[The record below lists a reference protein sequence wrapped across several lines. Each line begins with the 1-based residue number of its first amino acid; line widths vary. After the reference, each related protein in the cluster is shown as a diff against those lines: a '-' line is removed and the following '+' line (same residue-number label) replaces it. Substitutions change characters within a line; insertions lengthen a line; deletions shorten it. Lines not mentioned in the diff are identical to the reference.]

1 MPTPH
6 RLSIILRTNGGL
18 APQDGTRYE
27 GYVANGSREGWGVM
41 TSAKNEQFRGV
52 WEQGNLVTVTR
63 FSTPECLS
71 AMEAASLAA
80 TRAWQVR
87 RCGCRCM
94 SV

>member
-1 MPTPH
+1 
-6 RLSIILRTNGGL
+6 
-18 APQDGTRYE
+18 
-27 GYVANGSREGWGVM
+27 M
-41 TSAKNEQFRGV
+41 TSAKNEKFRGV

-87 RCGCRCM
+87 RCGCPCTCM
-94 SV
+94 YERDVCSVCVRDSSVAASGVKSSVGLFAALQT